1 MPNRDDVV
9 QRLSL
14 CEAADMLLNECRMVL
29 PGIQALFGFQL
40 VAVFS
45 ERFADLSRSDQMMHL
60 WATGLVVV
68 AIAMIM
74 TPAAYHRQAGVRH
87 VSLRFVH
94 VCTNLLVGSMLPL
107 ALAIC
112 LEFYIV
118 ADVLWGEG
126 PIGLLS
132 VGMLLVFIA
141 LWGVLPRV
149 MIARERADRAEH
161 ARRSGPETPQRNA
174 PSP

>member
-1 MPNRDDVV
+1 MGIHDEAV

-14 CEAADMLLNECRMVL
+14 CEAADMMLNECRMVL

-40 VAVFS
+40 IAVFN
-45 ERFADLSRSDQMMHL
+45 ERFQALPRADQLMHL
-60 WATGLVVV
+60 WATALVVV

-87 VSLRFVH
+87 VSLRFVR
-94 VCTNLLVGSMLPL
+94 VGTNLLVWSMVPL
-107 ALAIC
+107 AVAIC

-118 ADVLWGEG
+118 ADVLWRDG
-126 PIGLLS
+126 PIRVLS
-132 VGMLLVFIA
+132 VAMFLVFVG

-149 MIARERADRAEH
+149 MIARERADRA
-161 ARRSGPETPQRNA
+161 QRELLRCNA
-174 PSP
+174 PGP